1 MIELC
6 VVCEHFET
14 NRVLLGE
21 ACKWC
26 CIKNI
31 KNEQYR
37 AEHRALRNTEIQ
49 GRKRWDRS
57 GAGGGGV
64 GGVRGDRNGV
74 S

>member
-6 VVCEHFET
+6 VVCEHFGT

-26 CIKNI
+26 CI

-57 GAGGGGV
+57 VCVCVWGGA